1 MNIKKRFTIWYVRRG
16 YIFDP
21 ETGFECPFWVKPLLI
36 FFSPSVYTHIV
47 FGEWVY
53 KNLMA
58 GMKGVKM
65 VIKDHE
71 NCQKCMWYLA
81 NNCNDYPNCGAC
93 PNCNGTCNCLKIKN
107 GEECFYF
114 RQTND

>member
-1 MNIKKRFTIWYVRRG
+1 MNSKKHFTIWYVRRG

-53 KNLMA
+53 KNLME

-65 VIKDHE
+65 EKVFSYVLGEETEYYPPVGYDDYDEHE
-71 NCQKCMWYLA
+71 NDMYYIG
-81 NNCNDYPNCGAC
+81 DS
-93 PNCNGTCNCLKIKN
+93 
-107 GEECFYF
+107 EEYEE
-114 RQTND
+114 